1 MQVTF
6 RFQDQKAPDHF
17 SAAFRFTY
25 IMGMFHNL
33 MAKIFAHG
41 PATATPAPASSTPSP
56 ATGSAPTQSPGAPSA
71 NNPTAAP
78 TAPAASA
85 AAPVDITAVLDGLAA
100 NNPEDLDWKRSI
112 VDMLKLV
119 GMDSS
124 LSARKE
130 LADDL
135 HYSGDK
141 SDSATMNGWL
151 HAEVLKKLA
160 ANGGKVPA
168 ELLG

>member
-1 MQVTF
+1 
-6 RFQDQKAPDHF
+6 
-17 SAAFRFTY
+17 
-25 IMGMFHNL
+25 MGMFHNL

-41 PATATPAPASSTPSP
+41 QATAPSSPASSAPSP
-56 ATGSAPTQSPGAPSA
+56 TTGAASTPPAGTDPTVASSPS
-71 NNPTAAP
+71 
-78 TAPAASA
+78 PAASA
-85 AAPVDITAVLDGLAA
+85 AAPVDVTAVLDGLAA
-100 NNPEDLDWKRSI
+100 NNSEDLDWKRSI

-124 LSARKE
+124 LSARRE

-135 HYSGDK
+135 HFTGDK
-141 SDSATMNGWL
+141 GDSAAMNEWL